1 MDSPKSVLIL
11 SQEILF
17 AKGVEGLCNESNA
30 YGEVFTVC
38 SYKDFEIVL
47 HAKIPDVI
55 VIDLS
60 AKAFKLEKVVAFVG
74 FTTQSKIVV
83 FGSDLVLSECDKMRS
98 WGVDGILQKSS
109 SEETMM
115 KCLQVIL
122 EQGHYLCR
130 TVKEISEEKKGSNE
144 IFEKLKISERETEI
158 IKLIAEGFINKEIAD
173 KLFLST
179 HTVNTHRK
187 NIMHK
192 LGINNTAG
200 IVLFAVQQGIVSPN
214 EFLFN

>member
-1 MDSPKSVLIL
+1 MDSANSVLIL
-11 SQEILF
+11 SQEVLF
-17 AKGVEGLCNESNA
+17 AKGVQGLLQASDT
-30 YGEVFTVC
+30 YGDVFSVT
-38 SYKDFEIVL
+38 SYLDFENEL
-47 HAKIPDVI
+47 HERSPDVI
-55 VIDLS
+55 VLDLS
-60 AKAFKLEKVVAFVG
+60 AADFKLEKVVAFVG

-83 FGSDLVLSECDKMRS
+83 FGSDLVLSECDKMKS
-98 WGVDGILQKSS
+98 WGVSGIVQKTSNERSMMECLELVLQ
-109 SEETMM
+109 
-115 KCLQVIL
+115 QDF
-122 EQGHYLCR
+122 YLCDS
-130 TVKEISEEKKGSNE
+130 VKEITEEEIGNNK